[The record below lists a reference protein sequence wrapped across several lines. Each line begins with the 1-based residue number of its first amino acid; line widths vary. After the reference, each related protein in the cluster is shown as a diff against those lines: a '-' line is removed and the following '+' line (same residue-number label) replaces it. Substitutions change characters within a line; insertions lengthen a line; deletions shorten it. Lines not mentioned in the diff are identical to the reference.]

1 MSAGGTNVKRRGR
14 PPRLDVSTPAFW
26 ESEAVSRQLQNILDA
41 LEVPLIDAQARRML
55 QKLLHRHDKFLGGDG
70 SGHVTLL
77 IRTILESEG
86 NQDALIEP
94 IVSAV
99 SLCMRPE
106 WTKKGLA
113 WIEAFDKIPLT
124 AILQCMRG
132 LDLFAE
138 KTLGHYYAI
147 AVRNKLAAI
156 LEPADAVG
164 VLKCR
169 AAVKTGRPRRL
180 ARGKLPIVGS
190 RIAA

>member
-14 PPRLDVSTPAFW
+14 PPRLDVSRPTPAFW

-55 QKLLHRHDKFLGGDG
+55 QRLLHRHDKFLGGDG
-70 SGHVTLL
+70 RGHVTLL

-106 WTKKGLA
+106 WTNKGLA
-113 WIEAFDKIPLT
+113 WIEAFDSVPLV
-124 AILQCMRG
+124 AILQTMRG
-132 LDLFAE
+132 LDLFSE
-138 KTLGHYYAI
+138 QSLGHYYAI
-147 AVRNKLAAI
+147 AIRNKLAAI
-156 LEPADAVG
+156 LEPEVSKPAPVRAKRKPRTARPKRRPADQ
-164 VLKCR
+164 
-169 AAVKTGRPRRL
+169 L
-180 ARGKLPIVGS
+180 ARM
-190 RIAA
+190 AA